1 MADEIQALIN
11 LSITKN
17 GTSASGS
24 SSLSQTLSGNNY
36 QSYIM
41 DVTLSAASS
50 KQLVAIDA
58 GIATGGWIMLKNNI
72 SETSITNTQSY
83 ITVANAST
91 AGGVLAILGPTQ
103 AILVQNHAALYVAA
117 SGATAG
123 TGTPVQLA
131 VVVSEA

>member
-83 ITVANAST
+83 ITVANVST
-91 AGGVLAILGPTQ
+91 AGGVIAILGPTQ

>member
-83 ITVANAST
+83 ITVANVST
-91 AGGVLAILGPTQ
+91 AGGVIAILGPTQ

-117 SGATAG
+117 YAATAG
-123 TGTPVQLA
+123 TNTPVQLA
-131 VVVSEA
+131 VVVGEA

>member
-11 LSITKN
+11 LSFTKS

-36 QSYIM
+36 QSYHGC
-41 DVTLSAASS
+41 DAERCVFQAARGHRRRYRHGRVD
-50 KQLVAIDA
+50 L
-58 GIATGGWIMLKNNI
+58 LKNNL
-72 SETSITNTQSY
+72 SETSNTSTSAM

-91 AGGVLAILGPTQ
+91 AGGTLAILGPTQ
-103 AILVQNHAALYVAA
+103 AVLLQNHAALYVAA

-131 VVVSEA
+131 VVVGEA

>member
-91 AGGVLAILGPTQ
+91 AGGALAILGPTQ
-103 AILVQNHAALYVAA
+103 AILLQNHAALYVACYA
-117 SGATAG
+117 ATAG
-123 TGTPVQLA
+123 TGTPIQLA
-131 VVVSEA
+131 VVVSEP

>member
-17 GTSASGS
+17 GVSASGS

-50 KQLVAIDA
+50 KQSVTIDA
-58 GIATGGWIMLKNNI
+58 GIATGGWIMLKNAH
-72 SETSITNTQSY
+72 SETSNTATGY
-83 ITVANAST
+83 IITVANAST
-91 AGGVLAILGPTQ
+91 AGGTLALLGPTQ

-117 SGATAG
+117 ASATAG
-123 TGTPVQLA
+123 TGTPIQLA
-131 VVVSEA
+131 VVVSEV

>member
-36 QSYIM
+36 QSHIM

-91 AGGVLAILGPTQ
+91 AGGALAILGPTQ
-103 AILVQNHAALYVAA
+103 AILLQNHAALYVACNA
-117 SGATAG
+117 ATAG
-123 TGTPVQLA
+123 TGTPIQLA
-131 VVVSEA
+131 VVVSEP